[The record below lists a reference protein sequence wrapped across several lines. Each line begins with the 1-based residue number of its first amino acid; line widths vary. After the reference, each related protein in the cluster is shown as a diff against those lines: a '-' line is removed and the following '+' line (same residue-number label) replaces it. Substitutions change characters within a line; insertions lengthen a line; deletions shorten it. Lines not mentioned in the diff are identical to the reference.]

1 MKTKKKILVVDDQA
15 MVRVVLRKI
24 LIKEGYKVLCARDGE
39 TAIKKIENEKF
50 DLVLLDLKMPG
61 IDGMETLERIR
72 KINKNIRVI
81 LISGYLTNEKV
92 ERATKLGISNYIR
105 KPFNLDELT
114 LKKKKALIKRND

>member
-1 MKTKKKILVVDDQA
+1 MKTKKKILVVDDEV

-39 TAIKKIENEKF
+39 SAIKKIENETF

-61 IDGMETLERIR
+61 IDGIETLEKIR
-72 KINKNIRVI
+72 KINKNIPVI

-92 ERATKLGISNYIR
+92 ERATKLGISNYIE
-105 KPFNLDELT
+105 KPFNLDEVE
-114 LKKKKALIKRND
+114 LKTKKALIKRND